1 MSLVPKHYI
10 IRTSW
15 VIGEG
20 KNFIETMRYLAR
32 RGISPEVVND
42 QIGSLT
48 YTKDLAR
55 ATRTVLMNNFEFGT
69 YNVTSGGAA
78 ESWLEIAKRVFE
90 SEGRSGSDVVGVST
104 EEYFISKPDSA
115 KRPKWSMLSMD
126 KFSLLSQEIIN
137 TQLDN

>member
-1 MSLVPKHYI
+1 
-10 IRTSW
+10 
-15 VIGEG
+15 
-20 KNFIETMRYLAR
+20 
-32 RGISPEVVND
+32 
-42 QIGSLT
+42 
-48 YTKDLAR
+48 
-55 ATRTVLMNNFEFGT
+55 MNNFEFGT